1 MKKRMKTAA
10 LMTGI
15 LIGIFVA
22 SFQVQA
28 EEYVSAGSILGYIS
42 EPTKYY
48 TKEGANLYF
57 ALSKDGV
64 SLDPMQYLP

>member
-1 MKKRMKTAA
+1 MACCPVGKMADIRGGVFHLVQDCRSCIGGNVMKKRMKTAA

-28 EEYVSAGSILGYIS
+28 EEYVSKRRKA
-42 EPTKYY
+42 
-48 TKEGANLYF
+48 
-57 ALSKDGV
+57 
-64 SLDPMQYLP
+64 M